1 MSNTKEIPQAFP
13 SISNN
18 GYKEGMTLL
27 DYFAAVSLN
36 GLLSYSWYCHQRGN
50 FIENGNDK
58 TRAEHAYKQAEA
70 MMKEREK
77 YLGSNDA
84 VK

>member
-27 DYFAAVSLN
+27 DYYAGCVLQ
-36 GLLSYSWYCHQRGN
+36 GLLAGSRYETTVIVQDSYKIAGL
-50 FIENGNDK
+50 
-58 TRAEHAYKQAEA
+58 

>member
-1 MSNTKEIPQAFP
+1 MNKTKEIPQAFP

-27 DYFAAVSLN
+27 DYYAGCVLQGMCACSHDSVAAELPLGKIVEE
-36 GLLSYSWYCHQRGN
+36 SY
-50 FIENGNDK
+50 K
-58 TRAEHAYKQAEA
+58 TAEL

-84 VK
+84 EK